1 MMFKYI
7 NILVFISFLSQF
19 VGSQEVYNNC
29 TNALEL
35 CPNQLYIVNN
45 IDANATFCPS
55 CEDDFNFCF
64 SGENSV
70 WLKFETNNLGGDVAL
85 NFISLNFQN
94 LTGQGNALQ
103 TVILSAAIPCDA
115 STYATVSNC
124 EANGTTPFS
133 LTASGLTP
141 NTTYYAVVNGS
152 MGATDNAEC
161 IFDVAITGAGIE
173 ENNTALTITA
183 SATAICKDEQVTFT
197 ANVLNCDNQQA
208 INWFANG
215 TQIGST
221 TSTTFVTTDLSDGDI
236 ITASVACFDPCDEV
250 FTSNAISITVT
261 EFLVD
266 AGPDFEIEAGESVQ
280 LQGATNEFNLEWQ
293 PALFISNP
301 FVINPVVNPTQDIEY
316 YLTVSNG
323 TCTIQDVC
331 KITVKQ
337 AITIPNTFSPNNDGS
352 NDTWEILG
360 IEKYPNCL
368 VQVFNRWGQEVFK
381 TTGYS
386 LNKRWDG
393 TNKGKPLAS
402 SSYFYV
408 IDLRVDEYPESFKGY
423 VSIIR

>member
-1 MMFKYI
+1 MSKRI
-7 NILVFISFLSQF
+7 KILVYFCFLSQF
-19 VGSQEVYNNC
+19 IGSQEAYNNC
-29 TNALEL
+29 ANALQV
-35 CPNQLYIVNN
+35 CPNQTVTVNN

-64 SGENSV
+64 TGENSI
-70 WLKFETNNLGGDVAL
+70 WLKFETNAQGGDIEL
-85 NFISLNFQN
+85 NFSNLNFQN

-103 TVILSAAIPCDA
+103 AIVLSATIPCDA
-115 STYATVSNC
+115 STYTPVSNC
-124 EANGTTPFS
+124 EANISNAFTLNAF
-133 LTASGLTP
+133 GLAA
-141 NTTYYAVVNGS
+141 NTTYYVVISGS
-152 MGATDNAEC
+152 MGATNNAEC
-161 IFDVAITGAGIE
+161 IFDVNVNGLGIE
-173 ENNTALTITA
+173 ENNTSISISA
-183 SATAICKDEQVTFT
+183 SANSICKNEQVTFT
-197 ANVLNCDNQQA
+197 ANVANCATQTP

-215 TQIGST
+215 ILIGT
-221 TSTTFVTTDLSDGDI
+221 TASATFVSNSLSDGDV
-236 ITASVACFDPCDEV
+236 ITASVDCFAPCNQT
-250 FTSNAISITVT
+250 FTSNSINMTVT

-266 AGPDFEIEAGESVQ
+266 AGPDFDIEIGESIQ
-280 LQGATNEFNLEWQ
+280 LQGATNETNIEWQ

-301 FVINPVVNPTQDIEY
+301 FVIDPVVNPTQDIEY

-323 TCTIQDVC
+323 VCTIQDVC

-337 AITIPNTFSPNNDGS
+337 KITIPNTFSPNNDGA

-408 IDLRVDEYPESFKGY
+408 IDLRVDEFPEPFKGY

>member
-1 MMFKYI
+1 MYETIK
-7 NILVFISFLSQF
+7 ILLVISFFSVF
-19 VGSQEVYNNC
+19 SRSQEVYNNC
-29 TNALEL
+29 TNALQL
-35 CPNQLYIVNN
+35 CPNQTVNVNN

-70 WLKFETNNLGGDVAL
+70 WFQFQTNAIGGDVNINL
-85 NFISLNFQN
+85 SNLNFQN

-103 TVILSAAIPCDA
+103 AVVLSAAIPCDA
-115 STYATVSNC
+115 STYAVVSNC
-124 EANGTTPFS
+124 EANITGGFN
-133 LTASGLTP
+133 LIAAGLTP
-141 NTTYYAVVNGS
+141 LTTYYVVVNGA
-152 MGATDNAEC
+152 MGASSNAEC
-161 IFDVAITGAGIE
+161 IFDIAVNGAGIE
-173 ENNTALTITA
+173 ENNTSIVISA
-183 SATAICKDEQVTFT
+183 SSTDLCKGEQVTLT
-197 ANVLNCDNQQA
+197 ANLLNCSNQQA
-208 INWFANG
+208 INWFVNG
-215 TQIGST
+215 LQIGST
-221 TSTTFVTTDLSDGDI
+221 TSTTFVTSALSNGDVV
-236 ITASVACFDPCDEV
+236 TANVTCFNPCNQT
-250 FTSNAISITVT
+250 FTSNAIPFTVT
-261 EFLVD
+261 DFLVD
-266 AGPDFEIEAGESVQ
+266 AGPDFEIDAGESVQ
-280 LQGATNEFNLEWQ
+280 LQGTTTESIIEWQ
-293 PALFISNP
+293 PAIFMSNP
-301 FVINPVVNPTQDIEY
+301 FVINPVVSPPTDIEY

-323 TCTIQDVC
+323 TCTIQDIC
-331 KITVKQ
+331 KIKVKE

-408 IDLRVDEYPESFKGY
+408 IDLRVDEFTEPFKGY

>member
-1 MMFKYI
+1 MLRFIKILVII
-7 NILVFISFLSQF
+7 NILNSFS
-19 VGSQEVYNNC
+19 VAQETYNNC
-29 TNALEL
+29 NNALQL
-35 CPNQLYIVNN
+35 CSNNTVNVNN
-45 IDANATFCPS
+45 IDANATLCPS
-55 CEDDFNFCF
+55 CEDDFNICF
-64 SGENSV
+64 QGENSV
-70 WLKFETNNLGGDVAL
+70 WFKFETNALGGDIAL
-85 NFISLNFQN
+85 NFSNLNFQN

-103 TVILSAAIPCDA
+103 AVILSAGIPCDA
-115 STYATVSNC
+115 STYGAVSAC
-124 EANGTTPFS
+124 EVNITTNFT
-133 LTASGLTP
+133 LNALGLAP
-141 NTTYYAVVNGS
+141 NTIYYVVVNGN

-161 IFDVAITGAGIE
+161 IFDLMINGAGIE
-173 ENNTALTITA
+173 EN
-183 SATAICKDEQVTFT
+183 STAISIVASSNSVCKDEQVTFT
-197 ANVLNCDNQQA
+197 ANAVNCDNQTA

-215 TQIGST
+215 NLVGT
-221 TSTTFVTTDLSDGDI
+221 TAFNTFVTSSLSDGDI
-236 ITASVACFDPCDEV
+236 ITASIDCFSPCDETY
-250 FTSNAISITVT
+250 TSNAINMTVT

-280 LQGATNEFNLEWQ
+280 LQGNTTETNIEWQ
-293 PALFISNP
+293 PAIFISNP
-301 FVINPVVNPTQDIEY
+301 FVINPIVNPTTDIEY

-337 AITIPNTFSPNNDGS
+337 EITIPNTFSPNNDGA

-408 IDLRVDEYPESFKGY
+408 IDLRVDEFPEPFKGY